1 MGFPS
6 SYVLIETASLR
17 RSEQSP
23 HLTNSL
29 DQLIILSTISKRMN
43 ADPSRYFNREL
54 SWLEFNQRVLGEAQ
68 DNDNPLLERLK
79 FLAITASNLDEFYMV
94 RVGGLQWMQQAG
106 KSQRDPS
113 GRNASEQLT
122 AINESAVK
130 IVADMYR
137 CFLADVEPALA
148 AEGITRYRDTGLSER
163 QLIALRKIFEQ
174 EILSVVSPLAITT
187 DRQFPLLVN
196 LALNLCVRLAPAT
209 SDDQPR
215 FAIIPCPR
223 SATRRLTL
231 PSERGYDYILLEDA
245 IEHFLLDFFPG
256 MEIQQCI
263 PFRIS
268 RNADISVRED
278 SAADLMVEIQGV
290 LAARRESD
298 CVRLELSATA
308 DETTLRFLMESL
320 NIDETRVTRVPGPID
335 LSCFFG
341 LSEIQGFDALRD
353 PHWPPQASPDV
364 DPKQSMFE
372 NIADHD
378 ILLHH
383 PYDQFDPVIRLLQ
396 EAADDPDVLAIKQT
410 LYRTS
415 ENSPIVA
422 ALRRAAEKGKHVTAV
437 VELKA
442 RFDEARNIE
451 WARHLEQANVQVI
464 YGVQGLKTH
473 AKTCMVVRREPTGI
487 QRYLHFGTGNYNEKT
502 ARLYGDISLLT
513 CDEPLGRDVA
523 AFFNAITGFSHPIE
537 FRKLEAAP
545 LTLRDRLLELIAGE
559 TERKRQGQRA
569 SIVAKLNSLV
579 DPDVID
585 GLYEASQ
592 AGVMVRLNVR
602 GICCLRPGVAGLSE
616 NIQVVS
622 IVDRYLE
629 HARIAYFY
637 HGGDEQVVISSA
649 DWMPRNLDRRVEL
662 LVPVDDVACQKR
674 LIAIL
679 ETYFDDNVKA
689 TWLQPDGSYQ
699 PVAGKPPFRCQSVHY
714 EEACD
719 RVRAAKESSRNV
731 FIPYRS
737 EEELD

>member
-1 MGFPS
+1 
-6 SYVLIETASLR
+6 
-17 RSEQSP
+17 
-23 HLTNSL
+23 
-29 DQLIILSTISKRMN
+29 MN

-54 SWLEFNQRVLGEAQ
+54 SWLRFNQRVLREAQ
-68 DNDNPLLERLK
+68 DNANPLLERLK
-79 FLAITASNLDEFYMV
+79 FLAITASNLDEFFMV
-94 RVGGLQWMQQAG
+94 RVGGLQWVQQAG
-106 KSQRDPS
+106 KVQHDPS
-113 GRNASEQLT
+113 GRTASEQLT
-122 AINESAVK
+122 AIGESATE
-130 IVADMYR
+130 IVAEMYR
-137 CFLADVEPALA
+137 CFLDDVEPALA
-148 AEGITRYRDTGLSER
+148 AEGITRYSDSGLSER
-163 QLIALRKIFEQ
+163 QLGALRNIFEQ
-174 EILSVVSPLAITT
+174 EILPVVSPSAITE
-187 DRQFPLLVN
+187 DRPFPLLVN
-196 LALNLCVRLAPAT
+196 LALNLCIRLGPVEG
-209 SDDQPR
+209 DDAPR

-223 SATRRLTL
+223 AATRRLTL
-231 PSERGYDYILLEDA
+231 PSERGYAYILLEDA

-256 MEIQQCI
+256 MEIQQCV

-268 RNADISVRED
+268 RNADMSVQED
-278 SAADLMVEIQGV
+278 AAADLMIGIREI
-290 LAARRESD
+290 LAARRDSD
-298 CVRLELSATA
+298 CVRLELSSTA
-308 DETTLRFLMESL
+308 DDTTLQFLMESL
-320 NIDETRVTRVPGPID
+320 KIDETQVTRVPGPID

-341 LSEIQGFDALRD
+341 LSEIQGFESLRD
-353 PHWPPQASPDV
+353 PDWPPQASPDI
-364 DPKQSMFE
+364 DAKQSMFE

-415 ENSPIVA
+415 KNSPIIA
-422 ALRRAAEKGKHVTAV
+422 ALQRAAENGKHVTAV

-451 WARHLEQANVQVI
+451 WARHLEHANVQVI

-473 AKTCMVVRREPTGI
+473 AKTCMVVRREPTGV

-513 CDEPLGRDVA
+513 CDEPLGRDVS

-545 LTLRDRLLELIAGE
+545 LTLRDKLVELISGE
-559 TERKRQGQRA
+559 TERKRQGQHA
-569 SIVAKLNSLV
+569 KIVAKLNSLV
-579 DPDVID
+579 DPEIID
-585 GLYEASQ
+585 RLYEASQ
-592 AGVMVRLNVR
+592 AGVSVKLNVR

-629 HARIAYFY
+629 HARIAYFH
-637 HGGDEQVVISSA
+637 HGGAEQVVISSA

-662 LVPVDDVACQKR
+662 LIPVDDIACRKR
-674 LIAIL
+674 LVAIL
-679 ETYFDDNVKA
+679 ETYFSDNVKA
-689 TWLQPDGSYQ
+689 TWLQPDGSYKQ
-699 PVAGKPPFRCQSVHY
+699 IQGATPFRCQSYLY
-714 EEACD
+714 EEACN

-731 FIPYRS
+731 FIPHRA